1 MDRLPAGHEP
11 MRIALTGHSGAGLLL
26 MSDHGRQFVRKQA
39 GSEKQ
44 NPRLRLQCEKLQ
56 QAHTQGV
63 PCPAVYRSGED
74 GGLFSFDMEY
84 IPADSVA
91 HALLAG
97 RDLDWT
103 TIVPPLFALVD
114 RYRQTSQGTIPEAAF
129 LTKLDSIAAACAL
142 NDTLTPCLDRIEGII
157 AQLKN
162 RAWGGIPLSDCHGD
176 LTLENILMRRDGQI
190 VFIDFDVPEQSSWWL
205 DLTKLFQDLHGHWC
219 ARHMILRAPESPE
232 SLTAHLALSR
242 AAARLEPLLYRLIPK
257 GQERIWP
264 LVAFHLL
271 RTIPYANDRA
281 IAEYVLQR
289 IDAVADGRL

>member
-1 MDRLPAGHEP
+1 M
-11 MRIALTGHSGAGLLL
+11 SG
-26 MSDHGRQFVRKQA
+26 R
-39 GSEKQ
+39 GSE
-44 NPRLRLQCEKLQ
+44 
-56 QAHTQGV
+56 T
-63 PCPAVYRSGED
+63 SG
-74 GGLFSFDMEY
+74 FSLIE
-84 IPADSVA
+84 
-91 HALLAG
+91 LL
-97 RDLDWT
+97 
-103 TIVPPLFALVD
+103 VALVVLGLAAVVMTVGVGRIGMSLNLANRGDD
-114 RYRQTSQGTIPEAAF
+114 R
-129 LTKLDSIAAACAL
+129 LDSIAAACAL

-205 DLTKLFQDLHGHWC
+205 DLAKLFQDLHGHWC

-257 GQERIWP
+257 GQEWIWP